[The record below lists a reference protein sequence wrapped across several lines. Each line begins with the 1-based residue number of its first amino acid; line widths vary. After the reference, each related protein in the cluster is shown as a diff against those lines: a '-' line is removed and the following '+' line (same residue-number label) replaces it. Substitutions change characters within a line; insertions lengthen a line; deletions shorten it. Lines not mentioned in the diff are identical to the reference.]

1 MEEKRNVGAFLHDVC
16 WVWMHTQQDN
26 INYTFYLERQPISD
40 NHAKE
45 SLKTAESL
53 CKTPS
58 WKVYRVKYAMKVCGL
73 DYKGLG
79 WGRTSSIC
87 SSPCNVWL
95 GLCQLLFSQVPGV
108 QIHLGYLNLNSVR
121 IGTINSKWHATSIDD
136 IKKTLH
142 LDPVKTADEE
152 KEQ

>member
-1 MEEKRNVGAFLHDVC
+1 
-16 WVWMHTQQDN
+16 MHTRQDN

-79 WGRTSSIC
+79 WGRQHPVFVAAHVTFDWAFV
-87 SSPCNVWL
+87 NYY
-95 GLCQLLFSQVPGV
+95 F
-108 QIHLGYLNLNSVR
+108 HR
-121 IGTINSKWHATSIDD
+121 F
-136 IKKTLH
+136 
-142 LDPVKTADEE
+142 LDSNPFGIS
-152 KEQ
+152 